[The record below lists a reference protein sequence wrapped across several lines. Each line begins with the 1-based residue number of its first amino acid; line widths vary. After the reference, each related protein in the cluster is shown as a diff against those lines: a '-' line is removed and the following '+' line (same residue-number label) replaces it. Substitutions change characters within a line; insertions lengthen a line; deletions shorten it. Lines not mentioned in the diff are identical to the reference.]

1 MNKYAVELI
10 GTFFLVLTV
19 GLAAGAGL
27 AGDFAPFAIGLVLIS
42 VIYAGGHVSA
52 AHYNPAVTLAFWLR
66 GRCPSSDVLGYVV
79 GQLLGTALAAGATLV
94 LADVQRPEPA
104 VPGLAAIAVAEVIFT
119 FALTWVILNVAT
131 AKGTEGNGFYGLAI
145 GAVVIGG
152 IFTVGPISG
161 AVFNP
166 AVALG
171 LCLLS
176 LLDWSVLWLYVIT
189 TSAGAALA
197 AVAFR
202 ALVTTR
208 DSLR

>member
-1 MNKYAVELI
+1 MMKKYAVELI

-27 AGDFAPFAIGLVLIS
+27 ADDFAPFAIGLVLIS
-42 VIYAGGHVSA
+42 VIYAGGHVSG

-66 GRCPSSDVLGYVV
+66 GRCPSGEVAGYVV
-79 GQLLGTALAAGATLV
+79 GQLLGAVLAAAATLALAE
-94 LADVQRPEPA
+94 VQMPETTF
-104 VPGLAAIAVAEVIFT
+104 PGWAAITLAEVIFT

-131 AKGTEGNGFYGLAI
+131 SKGTEGNGFYGLAI
-145 GAVVIGG
+145 GALVIGG
-152 IFTVGPISG
+152 IFAVGPISG

-176 LLDWSVLWLYVIT
+176 LLDWSILWLYIVAT
-189 TSAGAALA
+189 CAGASLAALA
-197 AVAFR
+197 FR
-202 ALVTTR
+202 AFVT
-208 DSLR
+208 D